1 MPTPQWYKVDTA
13 ICFDIT
19 SDGTSGEEWIERLED
34 KGDFVD
40 GYGKCLLRSRDFKP
54 TSGVTSRVCVLRGVS
69 FSTEERATD
78 NIQVKAQQRGLIE
91 LRAEAACLIREKFT
105 DEELQAMGLS
115 WIVVMKLLNTRYY
128 PGAGYL
134 GVRRGDRWMRRRSY
148 QPDDKDDWGSTLRG
162 HWHQPDGKAAWGSV
176 YGFAYAIP

>member
-1 MPTPQWYKVDTA
+1 
-13 ICFDIT
+13 
-19 SDGTSGEEWIERLED
+19 
-34 KGDFVD
+34 
-40 GYGKCLLRSRDFKP
+40 
-54 TSGVTSRVCVLRGVS
+54 
-69 FSTEERATD
+69 
-78 NIQVKAQQRGLIE
+78 
-91 LRAEAACLIREKFT
+91 
-105 DEELQAMGLS
+105 MGLS